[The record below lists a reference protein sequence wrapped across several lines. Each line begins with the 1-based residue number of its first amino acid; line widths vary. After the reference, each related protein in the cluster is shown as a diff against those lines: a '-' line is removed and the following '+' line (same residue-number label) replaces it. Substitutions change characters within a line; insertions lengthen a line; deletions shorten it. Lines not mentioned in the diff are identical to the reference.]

1 VLAWRLRGDPDWGR
15 LSRPLLVVGLG
26 SAVTLVIFA
35 SRAVEPW
42 NPVIQRVAVT
52 LPLGAE
58 VLLAVRLLTL
68 RPSAARTDRAEL
80 TQAH

>member
-1 VLAWRLRGDPDWGR
+1 M
-15 LSRPLLVVGLG
+15 
-26 SAVTLVIFA
+26 TLVIFA

-68 RPSAARTDRAEL
+68 RPSAGPTDRAAL
-80 TQAH
+80 TGPH